1 MARILV
7 VDDEPHIVKL
17 VTFTLERNGHEVFS
31 AEDGPT
37 GIDIARTEHPDLIL
51 MDVMMP
57 MMTGIEALERLK
69 EDSLTESIPV
79 AMLSA
84 KSQHYEQ
91 EEGLRKGAV
100 RYVCKPFTPRDLADV
115 VSEILGTGQGKES
128 EG

>member
-17 VTFTLERNGHEVFS
+17 VSFTLERNGHEVLS
-31 AEDGPT
+31 AQDGPA
-37 GIDIARTEHPDLIL
+37 GIELARSETPDLIL

-57 MMTGIEALERLK
+57 IMTGIEALEKLK
-69 EDSLTESIPV
+69 ADAATESIPV

-100 RYVCKPFTPRDLADV
+100 RYVCKPFTPRDLAEV
-115 VSEILGTGQGKES
+115 VSDILGTGQGKES